1 MCAGA
6 RAKEGSAQWKVC
18 QRDTD
23 PGLSLYPLF
32 EVHSAGLKEVV
43 KCMLDLRVGFHAGE
57 IHETQFRVIKA
68 QRLEQWDAVA
78 MIIHNVCVVA
88 CLCVVAGMVFFNQVN
103 GNFLFV
109 LLVFCG
115 FYFFSFPTLKIW
127 ILRIPPPEGTG
138 AISFFRRAYWLTC
151 KYFIFIYIA
160 IMLYLGPPLVRMKA
174 CYYQT
179 TCCHRDAS
187 TVAGLNNTTVLCA
200 DPKPGSYKQFDQCP
214 L

>member
-78 MIIHNVCVVA
+78 MIIHNV
-88 CLCVVAGMVFFNQVN
+88 
-103 GNFLFV
+103 
-109 LLVFCG
+109 
-115 FYFFSFPTLKIW
+115 
-127 ILRIPPPEGTG
+127 
-138 AISFFRRAYWLTC
+138 
-151 KYFIFIYIA
+151 
-160 IMLYLGPPLVRMKA
+160 
-174 CYYQT
+174 
-179 TCCHRDAS
+179 
-187 TVAGLNNTTVLCA
+187 
-200 DPKPGSYKQFDQCP
+200 
-214 L
+214 